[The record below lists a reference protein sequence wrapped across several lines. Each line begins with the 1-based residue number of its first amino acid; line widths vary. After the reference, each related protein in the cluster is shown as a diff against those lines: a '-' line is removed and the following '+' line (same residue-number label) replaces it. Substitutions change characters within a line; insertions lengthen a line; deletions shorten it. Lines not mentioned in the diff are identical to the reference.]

1 MTRQIDRRALIG
13 AGGAA
18 MLGGGLLGRSA
29 ASAATASGA
38 GNVVGPASMPVSL
51 SPEALLDSYV
61 RLRARTDGRIAFG
74 WLDALRY
81 AVIDG
86 EIFPLFRMLAFG
98 VSRFRKVAADRYEAV
113 MLEVAH
119 YVDID
124 SRELVESMVMPGTGK
139 TVAVPKYRTGPKAVA
154 FGVNIDE
161 SETVGAGI
169 PRAQLQ
175 AFAPVGDV
183 RLQRA
188 VSDPRLEQGQ
198 YCVRHEEYGRVTPK
212 DPAAARIFYREWTQW
227 SGAAGPA
234 LDPKLASVPHHL
246 SYAALT
252 SWRPWMQMGTV
263 KGHTAENGRGAKM
276 ASLDELPEDIRR
288 LTEKLHPDVLENPER
303 ALDSPRR

>member
-1 MTRQIDRRALIG
+1 MQRPIDRRAVLG

-18 MLGGGLLGRSA
+18 LLGGSLGAVSG
-29 ASAATASGA
+29 TSGA
-38 GNVVGPASMPVSL
+38 APAGGPASVAVAL

-61 RLRARTDGRIAFG
+61 RLRASTDGRIAFG

-86 EIFPLFRMLAFG
+86 ETFPLFRMLAFG

-124 SRELVESMVMPGTGK
+124 SRELLDTIVMPGTGK
-139 TVAVPKYRTGPKAVA
+139 SVTVPKYRTGPKAVA

-161 SETVGAGI
+161 SETVGQGI
-169 PRAQLQ
+169 PRRQLQ

-183 RLQRA
+183 RLQRS
-188 VSDPRLEQGQ
+188 VSDPRIEGDQ
-198 YCVRHEEYGRVTPK
+198 YVVRHEEYGRVYPREKT
-212 DPAAARIFYREWTQW
+212 AGRIFYREWTQW
-227 SGAAGPA
+227 SGPAALA
-234 LDPKLASVPHHL
+234 LDPKLTSVPHHL

-252 SWRPWMQMGTV
+252 SWRPWMQMGDV
-263 KGHTAENGRGAKM
+263 KGHTAENGRGGKM
-276 ASLDELPEDIRR
+276 ASLDELPDDIRL
-288 LTEKLHPDVLENPER
+288 LTQRLHPDVLDDPER
-303 ALDSPRR
+303 VLDSPPK

>member
-1 MTRQIDRRALIG
+1 MMRRSIDRRALLG

-18 MLGGGLLGRSA
+18 VLGGACGA
-29 ASAATASGA
+29 ASGNVAAAPASGPTSVA
-38 GNVVGPASMPVSL
+38 VAL

-61 RLRARTDGRIAFG
+61 RLRASTDGRIAFG

-98 VSRFRKVAADRYEAV
+98 VSRFRKVATDRYEAV

-124 SRELVESMVMPGTGK
+124 SRELLDTIVMPGTGK
-139 TVAVPKYRTGPKAVA
+139 TIKVPKYRTGPKAVA

-161 SETVGAGI
+161 SETVGKGI
-169 PRAQLQ
+169 PRRQLQ
-175 AFAPVGDV
+175 GFAPVGDV
-183 RLQRA
+183 RLQRS
-188 VSDPRLEQGQ
+188 VSDPRIEGGQ
-198 YCVRHEEYGRVTPK
+198 YVVRHEEYGRVYPREKT
-212 DPAAARIFYREWTQW
+212 DGRIFYREWTQW
-227 SGAAGPA
+227 SGPAALA

-252 SWRPWMQMGTV
+252 SWRPWMQMGSV

-276 ASLDELPEDIRR
+276 VSLAELPEDVLA
-288 LTEKLHPDVLENPER
+288 LTQRLHPDVLDNPER
-303 ALDSPRR
+303 VLDSPPQ